1 MEWYPGIARAQAR
14 VNILNT
20 SDRGWYVA
28 EVEGGF
34 AVRHDG
40 SAPPAAPAR
49 MAITIT
55 RRRCNSQRVDFHLQ
69 AA

>member
-40 SAPPAAPAR
+40 SAPPAPTPRVAVT
-49 MAITIT
+49 MT
-55 RRRCNSQRVDFHLQ
+55 RRRFNAKRVDFHIQ
-69 AA
+69 AC